1 MPPFALAPV
10 RTKPFSEFSE
20 VTRKQTSA
28 RITLTNQRGAI
39 MLAVIL
45 NAIYRQFIR
54 AALPGI
60 SRQGGKL

>member
-1 MPPFALAPV
+1 M
-10 RTKPFSEFSE
+10 
-20 VTRKQTSA
+20 
-28 RITLTNQRGAI
+28 GAK

-45 NAIYRQFIR
+45 NAVYRQFIR